1 MAVMVALG
9 ARAERRLAVVAS
21 VERVRATMA
30 TGMEMAVVGAAAAKV
45 VAATGWAAEKDVERA
60 VVVAA
65 RRDSE

>member
-30 TGMEMAVVGAAAAKV
+30 TGMEMAVVGTAAAKV
-45 VAATGWAAEKDVERA
+45 VAETGWAAEKDVERA
-60 VVVAA
+60 AVAAA
-65 RRDSE
+65 RRGSE

>member
-30 TGMEMAVVGAAAAKV
+30 TGMEMAVVGAAAVTAA
-45 VAATGWAAEKDVERA
+45 AATGWAAEKDVERA
-60 VVVAA
+60 AVVAA